1 MSFLVIVMGLLLIGV
16 LVVLVMGIFN
26 LARGGEGSAERS
38 NKLMNWRV
46 WLQGG
51 VIGVLVLMFMSSGE

>member
-1 MSFLVIVMGLLLIGV
+1 MNLMVILMGALLLGV

-26 LARGGEGSAERS
+26 LARGGEGSEVRS
-38 NKLMNWRV
+38 NRLMVWRV

-51 VIGVLVLMFMSSGE
+51 VVGVLFLMFLSTG

>member
-1 MSFLVIVMGLLLIGV
+1 MNLMVILMGVLLLGV

-26 LARGGEGSAERS
+26 LARGGEGSEVRS
-38 NKLMNWRV
+38 NRLMVWRV

-51 VIGVLVLMFMSSGE
+51 VVGVLFLMFLSTG